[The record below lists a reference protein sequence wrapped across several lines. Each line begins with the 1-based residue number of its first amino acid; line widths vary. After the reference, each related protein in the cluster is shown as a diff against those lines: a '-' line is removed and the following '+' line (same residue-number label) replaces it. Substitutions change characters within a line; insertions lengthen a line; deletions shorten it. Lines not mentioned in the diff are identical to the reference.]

1 MNAIQEKIDL
11 LHSVA
16 LDEVSLDRMLDKLL
30 HVVHGQHREKL
41 DHLDHLLRQFE
52 EKYHMDSMDFQH
64 RFEAGQM
71 GDAMDFFEWSG
82 LVELREQ
89 VRRKLERLESH

>member
-11 LHSVA
+11 LHAVA
-16 LDEVSLDRMLDKLL
+16 LDEVSLDRMLEKLL

-41 DHLDHLLRQFE
+41 DHLDHLLSQFE
-52 EKYHMDSMDFQH
+52 EKYHMDSLDFQ
-64 RFEAGQM
+64 RQFEAGQM